1 MTGNRLPLLFIPYF
15 PEMKIAIIGS
25 RGIPARYGGFETFAE
40 HLAKDLVSHGH
51 EVTVV
56 VSKNHPGLE
65 TLDSRIKIIQSA
77 YKKSVHP
84 VWYYWDSLRLTK
96 GKQDIVLVCGVGG
109 ALFYPMYRSAKTQL
123 ITNVD
128 GLEHLRTKFSRV
140 KKSYVRLA
148 QRLTRQYS
156 QHIIADGTGVGDFW
170 TRSLHVPE
178 NKISIIEYGADEPM
192 KFRMED
198 LVNYGVAQGGYYLVV
213 ARLVPENHIRE
224 IVEGYL
230 QTSTSRKLIVV
241 GGIDNSAYVREL
253 LKLQSPNVK
262 FAGAIYDKQILDSLR
277 GGAFAYLHGH
287 SVGGTN
293 PSLLEAMITG
303 AVCVCHD
310 NMFNREVTANSQLY
324 FTSVPELARQLE
336 ALEHFSD
343 EKISGYKHSTI
354 QRVKSYY
361 TWERICTVYRNLF
374 EKIHGRREK

>member
-1 MTGNRLPLLFIPYF
+1 MTGSRLPLLFIPYF

-40 HLAKDLVSHGH
+40 HLAMDLVRHGH

-109 ALFYPMYRSAKTQL
+109 ALFYPMYRSAKTRL

-156 QHIIADGTGVGDFW
+156 QHIIADGTGVRDFW
-170 TRSLHVPE
+170 QQSLHVPA
-178 NKISIIEYGADEPM
+178 NKISIIEYGADEPL
-192 KFRMED
+192 KLKTED
-198 LVNYGVAQGGYYLVV
+198 LSKYGLEQGSYYLVV
-213 ARLVPENHIRE
+213 ARLVPENHIHE

-230 QTSTSRKLIVV
+230 QTSTSRKLIIV
-241 GGIDNSAYVREL
+241 GGTDNSNYVRDL

-262 FAGAIYDKQILDSLR
+262 FVGGIYDKQVLDSLR

-336 ALEHFSD
+336 ALEHLSD
-343 EKISGYKHSTI
+343 EKISGYKHSAI
-354 QRVKSYY
+354 QHVKSYY
-361 TWERICTVYRNLF
+361 TWERICSVYRNLF
-374 EKIHGRREK
+374 EKIHGRSEK